1 MLAGSAAFLTALQDA
16 LTRRLGTPPRAAES
30 PHLAFALCQDDA
42 RLLVFEY
49 GGQEW
54 LATCEDLRQVVGDGL
69 GMVAVVPPRHAAAH
83 GALLGAGV
91 DEVVAWDG
99 RAEPVLEAVARIL
112 APAAEA
118 APAVPAPRPGPALTA
133 APRPAPRAAPPPP
146 PAPRGVPAQRPP
158 PASRAAPALTPPPAP
173 RADPDLTPPPAP
185 IASPAMPPP
194 GLPQPDDEPNFS
206 IVEAPPPDI
215 AAQWGNA
222 ELIAFERSWTWP
234 GTVIKAADAEGVL
247 AGALSG
253 FWPEL
258 EETRAQA
265 ERAIATLSDL
275 ERKALLFVA
284 VPFASAP
291 LCRAAGLRFQV
302 LQALATAPAVEGPV
316 DGAAVR
322 AILAEIDAVLAELKR
337 LEGEA
342 PPDAQG
348 AIGGI
353 RRALVKEAIDF
364 TEAAHRSSP
373 SAAPAA
379 APPLARSAPVARI
392 LSNKA
397 VGRPEIAVAPA
408 PSERGKWIA
417 FAVVLLLGGAYHGW
431 RFATRPRPLSLQAV
445 PGAPPG
451 MIATPEGPGGARV
464 LVSETGAPPDP
475 EKVAQFKMQEE
486 MKGGAV
492 QETGPGL
499 LLMLPRSAARH
510 GVTSQPAGGSP

>member
-1 MLAGSAAFLTALQDA
+1 
-16 LTRRLGTPPRAAES
+16 
-30 PHLAFALCQDDA
+30 
-42 RLLVFEY
+42 
-49 GGQEW
+49 
-54 LATCEDLRQVVGDGL
+54 
-69 GMVAVVPPRHAAAH
+69 VA
-83 GALLGAGV
+83 
-91 DEVVAWDG
+91 
-99 RAEPVLEAVARIL
+99 L
-112 APAAEA
+112 AP
-118 APAVPAPRPGPALTA
+118 
-133 APRPAPRAAPPPP
+133 
-146 PAPRGVPAQRPP
+146 
-158 PASRAAPALTPPPAP
+158 TPPPAP
-173 RADPDLTPPPAP
+173 SAAPA
-185 IASPAMPPP
+185 ILPP
-194 GLPQPDDEPNFS
+194 GLPRPDDEPNFS

-222 ELIAFERSWTWP
+222 ELIAFERSSTWP

-284 VPFASAP
+284 VPVASAP

-302 LQALATAPAVEGPV
+302 LQALATAPEVEGPV

-348 AIGGI
+348 AVGDI

-373 SAAPAA
+373 SGAPAA
-379 APPLARSAPVARI
+379 APPVARLAPVARI

-397 VGRPEIAVAPA
+397 VGRAEIALAPA
-408 PSERGKWIA
+408 PRERGKWIA
-417 FAVVLLLGGAYHGW
+417 FAIVLLLGGAYHGW
-431 RFATRPRPLSLQAV
+431 RFATRPKPLVLPAL

-464 LVSETGAPPDP
+464 LVSETSAPPDS
-475 EKVAQFKMQEE
+475 EKVARFKMQEE
-486 MKGGAV
+486 LKGEIVREA
-492 QETGPGL
+492 GPGMIL
-499 LLMLPRSAARH
+499 VLPSGAARPDA
-510 GVTSQPAGGSP
+510 GTQQPGGNP